1 MTFPRAQ
8 RTTQISCL
16 ETLNHLLSKL
26 RVSSSL
32 NTVSGKGFEDTSLQ
46 VTLPWCEGGDTDPV
60 NGVGRPGYTTS
71 KPGLPPLWRVHRA
84 AGGGGEGWVQP
95 SLPPSSSSGLGVAL
109 LGGQGTSFEQDALLI
124 WLESYWIRES
134 GA

>member
-32 NTVSGKGFEDTSLQ
+32 NTISGKGFEDTSLQ
-46 VTLPWCEGGDTDPV
+46 VTLPWCQGGDMETQ
-60 NGVGRPGYTTS
+60 T
-71 KPGLPPLWRVHRA
+71 L
-84 AGGGGEGWVQP
+84 
-95 SLPPSSSSGLGVAL
+95 
-109 LGGQGTSFEQDALLI
+109 
-124 WLESYWIRES
+124 
-134 GA
+134 